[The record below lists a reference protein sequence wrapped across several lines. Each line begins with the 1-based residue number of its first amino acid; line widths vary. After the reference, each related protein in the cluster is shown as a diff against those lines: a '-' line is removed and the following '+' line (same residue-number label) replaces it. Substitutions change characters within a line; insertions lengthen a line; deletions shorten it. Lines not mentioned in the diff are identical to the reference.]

1 MLNPAYGAQT
11 FGYVYRP
18 PWAGL
23 SQALEMMRPASQPDD
38 AVLFHI
44 VQLDQE
50 PFMKFPLEHIMY
62 GIDGRYDQAGMIRD
76 SFTRSDNLYIQE
88 VLTFLDDAPLV
99 WQLTIPEVPTTNL
112 TDVTRYVLET
122 RYRLCDVR
130 LQDEH
135 IDFRLHANA
144 LTLPPVWGTF
154 VQADGATIDLHN
166 IGRIWQSEG
175 AYNVLLGYY
184 LDGAIMDGRYSG
196 GVHILD
202 EAGALVAQAD
212 FGLPDDVRPYGCRWA
227 RLDIASLGAG
237 TYTVNAIIYDWQT
250 GERLQ
255 VGERDGVTIDRLVIQ
270 ERTQ

>member
-1 MLNPAYGAQT
+1 
-11 FGYVYRP
+11 
-18 PWAGL
+18 
-23 SQALEMMRPASQPDD
+23 
-38 AVLFHI
+38 
-44 VQLDQE
+44 
-50 PFMKFPLEHIMY
+50 MKFPLEHIMY

-255 VGERDGVTIDRLVIQ
+255 VGERDGVTIERLVIQ